1 MSDEI
6 FPSTGEEQGAGY
18 SSGKGRAGTIKCIIT
33 DDEPFARKGLQ
44 GYVEKID
51 FLELKGVCE
60 NVLELN
66 TLLKQGPADLLF
78 LDIEM
83 PYITGID
90 FLKNASNVPG
100 ISIPPRVI
108 FTTAYEKYALQGFE
122 LEVLDYL
129 LKPISF
135 ERFLK
140 AANKAFDYFH
150 QQRSFP
156 AEPDY
161 IFVKAENKLEK
172 IHFADILFVE
182 ALENYVAIYT
192 REKKIITHLTLKMV
206 LEKLPGGGFIQPH
219 KSYLVA
225 IGKINSIEGNILH
238 VLQYQVPISKY
249 QKEEVMEKIVNS
261 KLLKR

>member
-1 MSDEI
+1 M
-6 FPSTGEEQGAGY
+6 PL
-18 SSGKGRAGTIKCIIT
+18 TIKCIIT

-44 GYVEKID
+44 GYVDKID
-51 FLELKGVCE
+51 FLDLKGVCE
-60 NVLELN
+60 NAIELN
-66 TLLKQGPADLLF
+66 SLLKKEPVDLLF

-83 PYITGID
+83 PYLTGIE
-90 FLKNASNVPG
+90 FLKQLPA
-100 ISIPPRVI
+100 PPRVI

-135 ERFLK
+135 DRFLR
-140 AANKAFDYFH
+140 AANKAFDYFRL
-150 QQRSFP
+150 QQAP
-156 AEPDY
+156 AMGDDY
-161 IFVKAENKLEK
+161 IFVKADSKLEK
-172 IHFADILFVE
+172 IAFADMLFAE

-192 REKKIITHLTLKMV
+192 REKKIITHLTLKM
-206 LEKLPGGGFIQPH
+206 LQEKLPAAAFIQPH

-225 IGKINSIEGNILH
+225 IDKIASLEGNMLH
-238 VLQYQVPISKY
+238 IAQYTVPISKY

>member
-1 MSDEI
+1 MSM
-6 FPSTGEEQGAGY
+6 
-18 SSGKGRAGTIKCIIT
+18 RIKCIIT

-44 GYVEKID
+44 GYIGQID
-51 FLELKGVCE
+51 FLDLRGVCE
-60 NVLELN
+60 TAIELN
-66 TLLKQGPADLLF
+66 SLLKKEPVDLLF

-83 PYITGID
+83 PYLTGID
-90 FLKNASNVPG
+90 FLKQLAS
-100 ISIPPRVI
+100 PPRVI

-135 ERFLK
+135 DRFLK

-150 QQRSFP
+150 QQQ
-156 AEPDY
+156 ATAATEDY
-161 IFVKAENKLEK
+161 IFVKADNRLEK
-172 IHFADILFVE
+172 IAFADILFAE

-192 REKKIITHLTLKMV
+192 REKKIITHLTLRM
-206 LEKLPGGGFIQPH
+206 LQEKLPAAAFVQPH

-225 IGKINSIEGNILH
+225 IDKINSIEGNILH
-238 VLQYQVPISKY
+238 ITQYQVPISKY
-249 QKEEVMEKIVNS
+249 QKEEIMEKIVNS

>member
-1 MSDEI
+1 MSEAI
-6 FPSTGEEQGAGY
+6 S
-18 SSGKGRAGTIKCIIT
+18 IKCIIT

-44 GYVEKID
+44 GYIAQID

-60 NVLELN
+60 NALELN
-66 TLLKQGPADLLF
+66 SLLKKEPADLLF

-83 PYITGID
+83 PYVTGID
-90 FLKNASNVPG
+90 FLR
-100 ISIPPRVI
+100 SIPHPPKVI

-135 ERFLK
+135 ERFMK
-140 AANKAFDYFH
+140 SANKAFDYFRG
-150 QQRSFP
+150 QQQP
-156 AEPDY
+156 AAVADY
-161 IFVKAENKLEK
+161 IFVKADGKLEK
-172 IHFADILFVE
+172 IHFSDMLFAE

-192 REKKIITHLTLKMV
+192 RERKIISHLTLKM
-206 LEKLPGGGFIQPH
+206 LQEKLPAGAFIQPH
-219 KSYLVA
+219 KSYLVS
-225 IGKINSIEGNILH
+225 IGKINAIEGNILH
-238 VLQYQVPISKY
+238 VGAYQVPISKY